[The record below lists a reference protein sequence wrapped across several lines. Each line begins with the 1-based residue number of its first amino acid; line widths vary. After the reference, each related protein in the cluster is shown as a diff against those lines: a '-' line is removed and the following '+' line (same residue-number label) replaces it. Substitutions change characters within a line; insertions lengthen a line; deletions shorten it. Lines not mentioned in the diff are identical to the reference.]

1 VRTKHVIKLSY
12 IFLLV
17 GAFCLS
23 SVQVAAQTEAG
34 NYKFIDANLAIGD
47 SEGSLAV
54 SMNYDMAVGKRK
66 KIIIGLA
73 GRLTSYFGKNQY
85 YLTAPAK
92 LTSGSTG
99 PTVLFKENIE
109 SNMDSFLIKSS
120 QVNCFNLAL
129 TLGYNLSKR
138 IFLRFNID
146 AIGFSFGKSVTGNYI
161 NGNEGSMESATPT
174 AFNLLLISD
183 NDKGSL
189 NSEFFAR
196 YLVNDKWAIKG
207 GLQFHF
213 TEFTTDSEVQQFPE
227 PNDRFRNKSLMFS
240 AGVSYKL

>member
-1 VRTKHVIKLSY
+1 MIRLPY
-12 IFLLV
+12 LFLLV

-23 SVQVAAQTEAG
+23 STWVAAQIEAG

-47 SEGSLAV
+47 SEGSLAF
-54 SMNYDMAVGKRK
+54 SLNYDRGVGKRK

-85 YLTAPAK
+85 YVTAPAA

-99 PTVLFKENIE
+99 PEVLFKENIE
-109 SNMDSFLIKSS
+109 ANMDTFLIKTS

-129 TLGYNLSKR
+129 TLGYNLSER
-138 IFLRFNID
+138 ILLRFNID
-146 AIGFSFGKSVTGNYI
+146 VIGFSFGQSVNGNYI
-161 NGNEGSMESATPT
+161 NGTEGAMESANPSV
-174 AFNLLLISD
+174 FNLLLISD

-189 NSEFFAR
+189 NSEFFVR
-196 YLVNDKWAIKG
+196 YLLNDKWAIKG
-207 GLQFHF
+207 GIQFLF
-213 TEFTTDSEVQQFPE
+213 TEFTTDSDVQQFPE